1 MKDWKYIAYLT
12 LLVLLL
18 GALFLSKS
26 KQYDWTVTLSHED
39 KDPYGTYALHQLLP
53 TVVNSP
59 VINSYQ
65 TLYEL
70 KDSLSHG
77 ENIIVIASSFGP
89 AKEDTEM
96 LLNFIKEGGSALI
109 SANYFFGVF
118 ADTLGLTT
126 SDFYFE
132 GENTLELNDTTSLH
146 FVSPIMDSTRQFNFR
161 MANINQY
168 ISDVDSVEATTLV
181 ENDHHQ
187 PVTVKINLGK
197 GLLLVNCTPMAFT
210 NIHLLNA
217 QNHEFASALLSYLP
231 PVKTI
236 RTEYYHVGRMETAT
250 PLRFVLTNEP
260 LRWAYYLTIIS
271 LLLFMIFEAKRKQRI
286 IPVIKPLQ
294 NSTLEFVAT
303 IGNLYFQQGDHKNIA
318 EKKIQFFFEQIRQH
332 YWVSTQHR
340 DEGFMST
347 LIRKSGVPEMTV
359 RDLMAQIQSI
369 SSKDKI
375 SAEELMKLN
384 KALEKFNQKK

>member
-1 MKDWKYIAYLT
+1 MRDWKYIAYLT
-12 LLVLLL
+12 LLVVLL
-18 GALFLSKS
+18 ATLFLSKS
-26 KQYDWTVTLSHED
+26 KQYDWTVTLSHDD
-39 KDPYGTYALHQLLP
+39 KDPYGTYAFNQVLP
-53 TVVNSP
+53 TVVTSP

-70 KDSLSHG
+70 KDSLSSG

-89 AKEDTEM
+89 AQEDTEV

-126 SDFYFE
+126 RDFYFE

-146 FVSPIMDSTRQFNFR
+146 FVSPIMDSTRQFHFR
-161 MANINQY
+161 MSNMNQY
-168 ISDVDSVEATTLV
+168 ISDVDSAEATTLIK
-181 ENDHHQ
+181 NDNHQ
-187 PVTVKINLGK
+187 PVAVKIKLGK

-217 QNHEFASALLSYLP
+217 QNHEFVSALLSYLP
-231 PVKTI
+231 PVKTT

-303 IGNLYFQQGDHKNIA
+303 IGNLYYQQGDHKNIA

-332 YWVSTQHR
+332 YWVTTQHR
-340 DEGFMST
+340 DEGFMT
-347 LIRKSGVPEMTV
+347 MLIRKSGVPETTV
-359 RDLMAQIQSI
+359 RNLMAQIQSI
-369 SSKDKI
+369 SSKEKI
-375 SAEELMKLN
+375 SAAELMELN